1 MDSSSES
8 RRSDSFAQDYHMA
21 IHLVSIDRDGVVRLA
36 SQGDID
42 MQDVQSAQDN
52 PFKSLLGE
60 KWATYRVLLD
70 LSASRTITS
79 AGIGWLIAS
88 QKHYKNSG
96 GQFVVHSVQANVKQV
111 LDLLKVHKAVP
122 IALDETAA
130 RQLITESPNG

>member
-1 MDSSSES
+1 
-8 RRSDSFAQDYHMA
+8 MA

-42 MQDVQSAQDN
+42 MQDVQDLQDN
-52 PFKSLLGE
+52 PFKRLLGE

-88 QKHYKNSG
+88 QKQYKGAG
-96 GQFVVHSVQANVKQV
+96 GQFVVHSVQPNVQQV

-122 IALDETAA
+122 ITTDETAA